1 MNFQRFRNQNIFPY
15 LLTKQIFYTF
25 AQIKLSIIFY
35 FYEKIHAFHDAW
47 HQHNRLGTNG

>member
-35 FYEKIHAFHDAW
+35 EKIHAFHDAW
-47 HQHNRLGTNG
+47 HQHNRLCTNG